1 MNSPQITFN
10 AELMDNEIII
20 KLTTENGDRELANQ
34 VASKLFNSLEKVG
47 IEFTRQNL
55 EQDWQNESDS

>member
-10 AELMDNEIII
+10 AELKDNEIVI
-20 KLTTENGDRELANQ
+20 KLTAEDGERELANQ
-34 VASKLFNSLEKVG
+34 AASKLFNSLEKVG

-55 EQDWQNESDS
+55 EQDWQNES